1 MSATSYQAQVE
12 EAVSFLK
19 ARVSSFPK
27 IAIVLGTGLD
37 ALSARV
43 DVNEEILFGEIPNFP
58 VSTVQSHQGS
68 LLIGTL
74 NDVPVVIMRGRV
86 HLYEGYS
93 AKDVTLPVRV
103 LALCGVSTLIL
114 SNACGGMNK
123 EYRSGDLVLIKD
135 HINMMGQNPLEGPNV
150 DAWGPRFPDM
160 SDPYA
165 ESLRKLV
172 KKTANYVSIPL
183 HEGVYISVV
192 GPNLETRA
200 EYTML
205 RFLGADVVGMSTVP
219 EVLVARHM
227 GLDVLAF
234 SVVTD
239 ECFPEVLQP
248 ISLEDVLRAA
258 KKASPKLIKLIEL
271 ILPQI

>member
-1 MSATSYQAQVE
+1 MSANSYQAQVE
-12 EAVSFLK
+12 EAASFLR
-19 ARVSSFPK
+19 ARVSSIPR

-37 ALSARV
+37 DLSARV
-43 DVNEEILFGEIPNFP
+43 EVNEEISFGEIPNFP
-58 VSTVQSHQGS
+58 VSTVQSHEGS

-74 NDVPVVIMRGRV
+74 NNVPVIIMRGRV

-93 AKDVTLPVRV
+93 ASEVTLPVRV
-103 LALCGVSTLIL
+103 LALCGVSTLVL

-160 SDPYA
+160 SDPYS
-165 ESLRKLV
+165 ESLRTLV
-172 KKTANYVSIPL
+172 KKTANDVSIPL

-227 GLDVLAF
+227 GLNVLAF

>member
-1 MSATSYQAQVE
+1 MSANSYQAQVE
-12 EAVSFLK
+12 EAASFLR
-19 ARVSSFPK
+19 ARVSSIPR

-37 ALSARV
+37 DLSARV
-43 DVNEEILFGEIPNFP
+43 EVNEEISFGEIPNFP
-58 VSTVQSHQGS
+58 VSTVQSHEGS

-74 NDVPVVIMRGRV
+74 NNVPVIIMRGRV

-93 AKDVTLPVRV
+93 ASEVTLPVRV
-103 LALCGVSTLIL
+103 LALCGVSTLVL
-114 SNACGGMNK
+114 SNACGGMYK

-160 SDPYA
+160 SDPYS
-165 ESLRKLV
+165 ESLRTLV
-172 KKTANYVSIPL
+172 KKTANDVSIPL

-227 GLDVLAF
+227 GLNVLAF

>member
-86 HLYEGYS
+86 HLY
-93 AKDVTLPVRV
+93 
-103 LALCGVSTLIL
+103 
-114 SNACGGMNK
+114 
-123 EYRSGDLVLIKD
+123 
-135 HINMMGQNPLEGPNV
+135 
-150 DAWGPRFPDM
+150 
-160 SDPYA
+160 
-165 ESLRKLV
+165 
-172 KKTANYVSIPL
+172 
-183 HEGVYISVV
+183 
-192 GPNLETRA
+192 
-200 EYTML
+200 
-205 RFLGADVVGMSTVP
+205 
-219 EVLVARHM
+219 
-227 GLDVLAF
+227 
-234 SVVTD
+234 
-239 ECFPEVLQP
+239 
-248 ISLEDVLRAA
+248 
-258 KKASPKLIKLIEL
+258 
-271 ILPQI
+271 

>member
-1 MSATSYQAQVE
+1 MSAKLYQARVE
-12 EAVSFLK
+12 EAASFLK
-19 ARVSSFPK
+19 TNVPSIPR

-37 ALSARV
+37 ALSTHV
-43 DVNEEILFGEIPNFP
+43 VVSKEISFSDIPNFP

-68 LLIGTL
+68 LLIGTI
-74 NDVPVVIMRGRV
+74 NDVPVIMMRGRV

-93 AKDVTLPVRV
+93 AKEVTLPIRV
-103 LALCGVSTLIL
+103 LALCGVSTLVL
-114 SNACGGMNK
+114 SNACGGMNSD
-123 EYRSGDLVLIKD
+123 YRSGDLVLIKD

-150 DAWGPRFPDM
+150 DVWGPRFPDM

-165 ESLRKLV
+165 ESLRVLV
-172 KKTANYVSIPL
+172 KKAANDASIPL

-227 GLDVLAF
+227 GLNVLAF

-248 ISLEDVLRAA
+248 ISLEDVLLAA
-258 KKASPKLIKLIEL
+258 KMAAPKLIKLVKL

>member
-172 KKTANYVSIPL
+172 KKTANDVSIPL

-192 GPNLETRA
+192 GT
-200 EYTML
+200 
-205 RFLGADVVGMSTVP
+205 FG
-219 EVLVARHM
+219 
-227 GLDVLAF
+227 
-234 SVVTD
+234 
-239 ECFPEVLQP
+239 
-248 ISLEDVLRAA
+248 
-258 KKASPKLIKLIEL
+258 
-271 ILPQI
+271 